1 MSDPLLRLQDLV
13 VELEADAGTV
23 RVLDGITLAIERG
36 ETFALVGESGCG
48 KSMAALALLRLLPPV
63 ARYGSGRVLLDAA
76 DLC

>member
-48 KSMAALALLRLLPPV
+48 KSMAAPIATPMATWPCSS
-63 ARYGSGRVLLDAA
+63 AT
-76 DLC
+76 